1 MLIVVIYGIPFLNAI
16 RTSYYT
22 DEHAILPACI
32 VQVNNPATRT

>member
-22 DEHAILPACI
+22 DEHAILPARI
-32 VQVNNPATRT
+32 VQVNNPATRA